1 FDHRAMGGKGVL
13 QIVFCGVERKIS
25 NKQCIVTHV
34 MYTVPR
40 LSFPFPRLFPNVE
53 FKIITE
59 LSSPEDLPCL
69 EIDKLSIRP
78 PYSRLFPANS
88 NYYCSGSRFINY
100 RWLVFLIC
108 IQTFHRIVTLSSR
121 DRHTLFQYSFCLAL

>member
-1 FDHRAMGGKGVL
+1 MGGKGVL
-13 QIVFCGVERKIS
+13 QIVFGGVEGKIS
-25 NKQCIVTHV
+25 YKQFGVTHV

-40 LSFPFPRLFPNVE
+40 LSFPFPRLFPNVG

-78 PYSRLFPANS
+78 DL
-88 NYYCSGSRFINY
+88 
-100 RWLVFLIC
+100 
-108 IQTFHRIVTLSSR
+108 LSAIS
-121 DRHTLFQYSFCLAL
+121 